1 MTNTVDIDKKLV
13 GGNIKAARAEKGMT
27 QSALSQKAEISQT
40 QLSDYENGNK
50 LPGLNSIA
58 KIAMALGKS
67 IDELC
72 YGDASMSP
80 ITTAPDKGSV
90 IVNCF
95 VALWEQGAIDTVG
108 SKNGSKSGYD
118 GIKLRNHANGIKRLM
133 DNLYEFGI
141 RRNTYSDP
149 KGYLEYV
156 KQSIASEINQEEER
170 WERDRQFREKHGL

>member
-1 MTNTVDIDKKLV
+1 MDIDKNLV
-13 GGNIKAARAEKGMT
+13 GGNIKSARAEKGMT
-27 QSALSQKAEISQT
+27 QSALAQKAEISQT

-80 ITTAPDKGSV
+80 ITTASNKGDV
-90 IVNCF
+90 IVNCC
-95 VALWEQGAIDTVG
+95 VALWEQGAIDAVG

-118 GIKLRNHANGIKRLM
+118 GIKLQGHVTGIKRLM

-141 RRNTYSDP
+141 RRDTYADP
-149 KGYLEYV
+149 EGYLEYV
-156 KQSIASEINQEEER
+156 KQSVASEINQEEER
-170 WERDRQFREKHGL
+170 WERTRQFREGHGL

>member
-1 MTNTVDIDKKLV
+1 MDIDKKLV
-13 GGNIKAARAEKGMT
+13 GGNIKSARAERGMT
-27 QSALSQKAEISQT
+27 QSALAQKAEISQT

-58 KIAMALGKS
+58 KIAMALEKN

-80 ITTAPDKGSV
+80 ITTALNKGDV

-108 SKNGSKSGYD
+108 STNGSNSGYD
-118 GIKLRNHANGIKRLM
+118 RIKLKSHANGIKRLM
-133 DNLYEFGI
+133 DNLYEFEI
-141 RRNTYSDP
+141 RRDTYADP
-149 KGYLEYV
+149 EGYLEYV
-156 KQSIASEINQEEER
+156 KQSISSEINQEEEQ
-170 WERDRQFREKHGL
+170 WERNRQFRESCRNL